1 MAENP
6 AAETRTAGSA
16 PASRRATSGERVAAA
31 ALALA
36 GGVAIVAVAVGS
48 LAGNAPNL
56 LLAQFLALGAGV
68 GLWRLTRIEQ
78 RRAERANEAKS
89 AVLAAV
95 SHEFRTPLN
104 GILGL
109 TGLLLESDLTADQ
122 RNYAKGVRSSG
133 EALLRLVDD
142 MLDFSRIEAGRL
154 ELRPEPTDLAR
165 MAEEI
170 GELLATRAHDKG
182 IELAIA
188 PARDLPQTVEV
199 DAQRLRQVLLNLLG
213 NAIKFTAAG
222 GVTLSIGREGQRIIF
237 SVEDTGVGIDP
248 AEAERIFGEFE
259 QIDTA
264 LNRRNGGAG
273 LGLAISRRIVR
284 HMGGDIALAT
294 RPGGGSIFSFSLDLA
309 PVANGAAAAALRD
322 RSLILLGPAGPEA
335 EVIAGQ
341 LAAEGAHVRHV
352 ADLVDAAALAGA
364 ARAASLPYDALLI
377 DARMPLPAAE
387 ALSRLRLAA
396 GGALPAAV
404 LIEPGGR
411 GAMPALREA
420 GYDAYLVRPVRRRSL
435 IGVVAG
441 ITGTAAGTFHADPE
455 DLRAERREGT
465 TAARRLDI
473 LLAED
478 NEIGALLVRAVLEG
492 LGHRVTEVRDGAAAV
507 EAATRPGAR
516 HDVILMDLHMPVL
529 DGLAAARAIR
539 AEEDSGGR
547 RRALILALTADVLAE
562 TQVEAAASGIDAV
575 LEKPIAPERL
585 RQKLAEMTSGAMS
598 GKARPGPRSEVE
610 AGFPS
615 DIAKN

>member
-1 MAENP
+1 MTVTP
-6 AAETRTAGSA
+6 AAETRSAGRA
-16 PASRRATSGERVAAA
+16 PASRRVTSGERVAAV

-56 LLAQFLALGAGV
+56 LIAPFLALAAGV
-68 GLWRLTRIEQ
+68 GLWRLTRVEQ

-109 TGLLLESDLTADQ
+109 TGLILESDLTADQ

-188 PARDLPQTVEV
+188 PARDLPQTVPV

-222 GVTLSIGREGQRIIF
+222 GVTLSIARGDGETIAF
-237 SVEDTGVGIDP
+237 SVEDSGVGIEP
-248 AEAERIFGEFE
+248 SEAERIFGEFE

-284 HMGGDIALAT
+284 HMGGDIALAA
-294 RPGGGSIFSFSLDLA
+294 RPGGGSIFSFTLDL
-309 PVANGAAAAALRD
+309 PNTEHGAAAAELRE

-335 EVIAGQ
+335 DVILRQ
-341 LAAEGAHVRHV
+341 LAAEGAHVRQV
-352 ADLVDAAALAGA
+352 EDPVEAAALAGA
-364 ARAASLPYDALLI
+364 AQAASLPYDAVLV
-377 DARMPLPAAE
+377 DARLPQEPAAI
-387 ALSRLRLAA
+387 LSRLRLAA
-396 GGALPAAV
+396 GARLPAAV

-411 GAMPALREA
+411 AAMPSLREA

-435 IGVVAG
+435 VGVIAA
-441 ITGTAAGTFHADPE
+441 ITGSPAGAFHADPE
-455 DLRAERREGT
+455 DLRAERGEASP
-465 TAARRLDI
+465 AARRLDI

-492 LGHRVTEVRDGAAAV
+492 QGHRVTEVRDGAAAV

-516 HDVILMDLHMPVL
+516 HDIILMDLHMPGL

-539 AEEDSGGR
+539 ADEESGGR
-547 RRALILALTADVLAE
+547 PRALILALTADVLAE
-562 TQVEAAASGIDAV
+562 TRAEAAASGIDGV

-585 RQKLAEMTSGAMS
+585 RQTLAEVTGQPVASS
-598 GKARPGPRSEVE
+598 S
-610 AGFPS
+610 AG
-615 DIAKN
+615 